1 MKKVGIW
8 AGACL
13 GLILLALIAMTPNPP
28 ARLVDTA
35 ALRASANAYS
45 ATIVRDTLGVPHVS
59 GKRDADAAFGLAY
72 AHGEDDWKTI
82 ESMILASRGQMARY
96 EGLPGTQTDY
106 LVRLFRIKELVD
118 AKYKTDLEPK
128 TRAMLDGYAAGLNLY
143 ALDHP
148 DKVRPGVLPI
158 TGKDVVAGFV
168 FRAPFFYGLQDELAE
183 LFKDQPAKTISL
195 RDSDSAFLASAKPN
209 PELGSNA
216 FAVAPKRSTD
226 GATRLVINSHQP
238 YSGPV
243 AWYEIQVTSEEGW
256 NAAGGVFPGTPVILH
271 GFNENLGWA
280 HTVNKPDL
288 IDIYVLKINPKNKNE
303 YWFDGAWKS
312 FERSTAHM
320 RVKLWGPFS
329 ISVPKAVLWSV
340 YGPVLRVP
348 HGTYAVRFSG
358 LFEIR
363 AVEQWYHMNLAR
375 NFDEWR
381 AAMAINAI
389 PSLNVVY
396 GDRDGNI
403 GYFYNAKM
411 PKRQGGFDW
420 QSWLPGDTSETL
432 WQGFEAISTLPN
444 VVNPVSGFVAN
455 ANNTPFRSSG
465 AGDDPN
471 PAAYSV
477 RYGIEH
483 YMTNRGHRLIELL
496 DTQDLLGAA
505 DVERIKFDLTYSFRS
520 ETARLI
526 NEINAMDFPHDPL
539 LQRAQKLLQSWDLR
553 TDQHNPAAALGVLVS
568 LKCIKMNADGDPW
581 MMEPVEALKA
591 SAKDLMDHY
600 GRLDVP
606 WGEISR
612 LRRGDVD
619 APLDGGPDILRAVYS
634 TGHELEEDGKLTA
647 VAGDTYI
654 VLVEWDKDGQMHAR
668 TRHQFGSATLDK
680 TSPHYDDQAVPFAQM
695 KLRPFPFSPAA
706 LAQQTER
713 RYQIGGTP

>member
-1 MKKVGIW
+1 MKKIGIW
-8 AGACL
+8 VGACL

-45 ATIVRDTLGVPHVS
+45 AAIVRDTLGVPHVS

-96 EGLPGTQTDY
+96 EGLAGTQTDY
-106 LVRLFRIKELVD
+106 LVNLFRIKELVNTR
-118 AKYKTDLEPK
+118 YETDLEPK

-148 DKVRPGVLPI
+148 ETVRPGILPI

-195 RDSDSAFLASAKPN
+195 RDSDSAFLASIKPN

-256 NAAGGVFPGTPVILH
+256 NAAGGIFPGTPVILH

-340 YGPVLRVP
+340 YGPVLRVH

-363 AVEQWYHMNLAR
+363 AVEQWYHMNLAK

-381 AAMAINAI
+381 AAMAMNAI

-420 QSWLPGDTSETL
+420 QS
-432 WQGFEAISTLPN
+432 
-444 VVNPVSGFVAN
+444 
-455 ANNTPFRSSG
+455 
-465 AGDDPN
+465 
-471 PAAYSV
+471 
-477 RYGIEH
+477 
-483 YMTNRGHRLIELL
+483 
-496 DTQDLLGAA
+496 
-505 DVERIKFDLTYSFRS
+505 
-520 ETARLI
+520 
-526 NEINAMDFPHDPL
+526 
-539 LQRAQKLLQSWDLR
+539 
-553 TDQHNPAAALGVLVS
+553 
-568 LKCIKMNADGDPW
+568 
-581 MMEPVEALKA
+581 
-591 SAKDLMDHY
+591 
-600 GRLDVP
+600 
-606 WGEISR
+606 
-612 LRRGDVD
+612 
-619 APLDGGPDILRAVYS
+619 
-634 TGHELEEDGKLTA
+634 
-647 VAGDTYI
+647 
-654 VLVEWDKDGQMHAR
+654 
-668 TRHQFGSATLDK
+668 
-680 TSPHYDDQAVPFAQM
+680 
-695 KLRPFPFSPAA
+695 
-706 LAQQTER
+706 
-713 RYQIGGTP
+713 